1 MLFCQLV
8 KAQSIPALHSTSVGR
23 LSRDHSAP
31 PTKAINL
38 DHSLNYL
45 LLNSANVQPPEQ
57 PSSSTS
63 SSSLVSSLHTA
74 DLTRQNHPPLN
85 AVDNAVSQSHPHIVS
100 HSPTVCT
107 DTVTQ
112 VKVAHTAV
120 QTDHGN
126 DPVVVPSVSSQSV
139 TAMTSSE
146 FDNKMEQMMAT
157 ALLNAKDT
165 VNTIEAI
172 SQSLMKCVSRETSLM
187 TIPLQQPLTSTQC
200 VANNQGVANSQDM
213 VNTPR
218 TTTIQEL
225 TNSHNSQYNNLM
237 DTRTHI
243 TPSGP
248 TPRSHADHVISS
260 QQHSYTLYDTG
271 HHEDTS
277 LYLNRQVFH

>member
-1 MLFCQLV
+1 M
-8 KAQSIPALHSTSVGR
+8 KAQSIPVLHSNSVGQW
-23 LSRDHSAP
+23 SRDHSAP

-45 LLNSANVQPPEQ
+45 LLNSTNNNVQPQER

-63 SSSLVSSLHTA
+63 SSSLISSLHTA
-74 DLTRQNHPPLN
+74 DLTQRNHPSSN
-85 AVDNAVSQSHPHIVS
+85 VVDNAVPQSCPHTVS
-100 HSPTVCT
+100 HSPVACS
-107 DTVTQ
+107 DTVAQ

-126 DPVVVPSVSSQSV
+126 DPVVIPSVSSQSV

-146 FDNKMEQMMAT
+146 FDNKMEHMMAT

-172 SQSLMKCVSRETSLM
+172 SQSLMMKSVSREASLM

-200 VANNQGVANSQDM
+200 VANNQGVTNSQDM
-213 VNTPR
+213 VNTHR
-218 TTTIQEL
+218 MTTIHEL
-225 TNSHNSQYNNLM
+225 TNSHNSQHNSNLM
-237 DTRTHI
+237 DARTPI
-243 TPSGP
+243 TPSGH
-248 TPRSHADHVISS
+248 TPRSQADHVISS
-260 QQHSYTLYDTG
+260 QQNNYTLYDTG

-277 LYLNRQVFH
+277 LYLNR